1 MYWFP
6 SPNGTCLL
14 SHFTMSKREKLG
26 DSFDPV
32 LRVHLSYLT
41 NFTLSQFCS
50 PQTML
55 LSIFLQHR
63 DLSPAS
69 YVCVSILWASLGSSS
84 HLHTVCTLPVITMAF
99 YLLFPCVCV
108 YKHASMCC
116 TYAHFACLL
125 DIVCGQISGLSV
137 SRELSPVSLSV
148 KADSRG
154 KNVETLQKPCFIY
167 VPIGG
172 WIKSVVKVLVAETS
186 V

>member
-1 MYWFP
+1 MVRTRVVVVFEMYWLLP
-6 SPNGTCLL
+6 HGTCLL
-14 SHFTMSKREKLG
+14 SHFTMSEREKLG

-84 HLHTVCTLPVITMAF
+84 RLHTVCTLPVITMAF

-108 YKHASMCC
+108 YKHTSMCC
-116 TYAHFACLL
+116 TCAHFACLL
-125 DIVCGQISGLSV
+125 DMTLSV
-137 SRELSPVSLSV
+137 DKFLASLYPGSFLLSLFLS
-148 KADSRG
+148 KLTHEAKMWKPY
-154 KNVETLQKPCFIY
+154 KNH
-167 VPIGG
+167 
-172 WIKSVVKVLVAETS
+172 VLFMCLLEAG
-186 V
+186 